1 MNWFRLNRTLH
12 RDIGYFC
19 ISFTLV
25 FAVSGLALNHVRDI
39 NPNYIVERAEAEVN
53 LTHQASDAE
62 INAYLLNAFNLD
74 TSVKASYWESP
85 SRYKLFLEQGH
96 TITLNLNMQR
106 AVYEVITP
114 RPIIPALNRLHLNE
128 VRQKWVVFSDVYAV
142 LLIYLAVSAL
152 FMVKGRYSALS
163 WRRGWLVLLGT
174 AIPLA
179 YMWL

>member
-39 NPNYIVERAEAEVN
+39 NPNYIVERAEAEGN
-53 LTHQASDAE
+53 LTLQASDAE
-62 INAYLLNAFNLD
+62 INAHLLNAFNLD
-74 TSVKASYWESP
+74 TAVKASYWEST

-96 TITLNLNMQR
+96 TITLNLNRQR
-106 AVYEVITP
+106 AVYEAITP

-152 FMVKGRYSALS
+152 FMVKGKYGALS